1 MSGALTAVKVV
12 GVFLLL
18 AATLMYIRRHDRGRL
33 RVARKSQ
40 RPVSVLG
47 QARLSKAASVAVV
60 DIGGTAYAVAVT
72 DQRVSLLL
80 PDPVEVPEIEPAAQP
95 TPAALEAKQAAPPE
109 PRQPRQAREP
119 REPRPARRYVGRFER
134 AARATGIPGA
144 NAATGTTASAGKA
157 SRPAN
162 RPSFG
167 EALAQQFR
175 VLTRR
180 ETAVPLSELP
190 VRNVESHDDTDFDD
204 PDFDDPDFDNREF
217 DNRDFDAELAGF
229 DGELNDDLNSVTMLI
244 PAVAPAADG
253 SAADTAARTPGTFP
267 G

>member
-1 MSGALTAVKVV
+1 MVIKVV

-80 PDPVEVPEIEPAAQP
+80 ADPVELPEIEPAPPPAAQP
-95 TPAALEAKQAAPPE
+95 TSSADEEESAES
-109 PRQPRQAREP
+109 RQS
-119 REPRPARRYVGRFER
+119 RPASRYVGRFER
-134 AARATGIPGA
+134 AARANQDT
-144 NAATGTTASAGKA
+144 AAD
-157 SRPAN
+157 

-180 ETAVPLSELP
+180 ETAVPLGELP
-190 VRNVESHDDTDFDD
+190 LGNRNHDG
-204 PDFDDPDFDNREF
+204 
-217 DNRDFDAELAGF
+217 AAGF
-229 DGELNDDLNSVTMLI
+229 DADLAAELSDVDDLNSVTMLI
-244 PAVAPAADG
+244 PAVTPAADG
-253 SAADTAARTPGTFP
+253 SAADNAARTPGNIP

>member
-1 MSGALTAVKVV
+1 MSGVLTAVKVA

-18 AATLMYIRRHDRGRL
+18 AATLIYIRRHDRGRL
-33 RVARKSQ
+33 RVARKSN
-40 RPVSVLG
+40 RPVAVLG

-80 PDPVEVPEIEPAAQP
+80 PDPVHLPAAFSAP
-95 TPAALEAKQAAPPE
+95 DGDDADTDTDADADTEDTGDPPAPAAGIEHAHHHGHAAAP
-109 PRQPRQAREP
+109 AK
-119 REPRPARRYVGRFER
+119 RYVGRFER
-134 AARATGIPGA
+134 AG
-144 NAATGTTASAGKA
+144 SD
-157 SRPAN
+157 

-180 ETAVPLSELP
+180 EPEAVQLSDELL
-190 VRNVESHDDTDFDD
+190 
-204 PDFDDPDFDNREF
+204 NREH
-217 DNRDFDAELAGF
+217 FDAEIPTPERLALPVQRSGAEF
-229 DGELNDDLNSVTMLI
+229 DDSTTVTAEI
-244 PAVAPAADG
+244 AAVTATADG
-253 SAADTAARTPGTFP
+253 SAIDRSARTPGTTP

>member
-1 MSGALTAVKVV
+1 MSGALTVIKVV

-40 RPVSVLG
+40 RPVAVLG

-80 PDPVEVPEIEPAAQP
+80 PEPVELPEIEPASAP
-95 TPAALEAKQAAPPE
+95 APVPVAALQDSEPADARAAQ
-109 PRQPRQAREP
+109 RKA
-119 REPRPARRYVGRFER
+119 RYVGRYER
-134 AARATGIPGA
+134 AARPSGGQ
-144 NAATGTTASAGKA
+144 
-157 SRPAN
+157 

-190 VRNVESHDDTDFDD
+190 SPNAGSHDSAEDS
-204 PDFDDPDFDNREF
+204 PDFAAQLSDL
-217 DNRDFDAELAGF
+217 DA
-229 DGELNDDLNSVTMLI
+229 DLNSVTMLI
-244 PAVAPAADG
+244 PAVTPAADG
-253 SAADTAARTPGTFP
+253 SAADTAARTPGNIP

>member
-18 AATLMYIRRHDRGRL
+18 AGTLIYIRRHDRGRL

-80 PDPVEVPEIEPAAQP
+80 KDPVELPEIEPASVPAAPANQPAAPAEDP
-95 TPAALEAKQAAPPE
+95 TPVDEQ
-109 PRQPRQAREP
+109 QAR
-119 REPRPARRYVGRFER
+119 PATRYVGRFER
-134 AARATGIPGA
+134 STR
-144 NAATGTTASAGKA
+144 SAGSA
-157 SRPAN
+157 GGTD

-167 EALAQQFR
+167 VALAQQFR

-180 ETAVPLSELP
+180 ETVVPLSELAL
-190 VRNVESHDDTDFDD
+190 RDRDHDGDRSFAGD
-204 PDFDDPDFDNREF
+204 RELSAEF
-217 DNRDFDAELAGF
+217 ASALSEMDA
-229 DGELNDDLNSVTMLI
+229 DLNSVTTLI
-244 PAVAPAADG
+244 PAVTPAADG
-253 SAADTAARTPGTFP
+253 SAADSTARTPGTFS

>member
-18 AATLMYIRRHDRGRL
+18 AATLIYIRRHDRGRL

-60 DIGGTAYAVAVT
+60 DIGGTTYAVAVT

-80 PDPVEVPEIEPAAQP
+80 PDPVELPEIETVASPAAQAISP
-95 TPAALEAKQAAPPE
+95 VEEDELPADDREA
-109 PRQPRQAREP
+109 QPAG
-119 REPRPARRYVGRFER
+119 RYVGRYER
-134 AARATGIPGA
+134 AGRATGA
-144 NAATGTTASAGKA
+144 Q
-157 SRPAN
+157 

-180 ETAVPLSELP
+180 ETPVPLSDLP
-190 VRNVESHDDTDFDD
+190 ARSAASHDT
-204 PDFDDPDFDNREF
+204 PDFR
-217 DNRDFDAELAGF
+217 AELSAL
-229 DGELNDDLNSVTMLI
+229 DADLNSVTMLI
-244 PAVAPAADG
+244 PAVTTAADG
-253 SAADTAARTPGTFP
+253 SAADTAARTPGNLP

>member
-1 MSGALTAVKVV
+1 VSGALTAVKVV

-80 PDPVEVPEIEPAAQP
+80 PDPVELPEIEPAAQP
-95 TPAALEAKQAAPPE
+95 APRASAAAAEAKPADSSQKRTAAG
-109 PRQPRQAREP
+109 
-119 REPRPARRYVGRFER
+119 YIGRFER
-134 AARATGIPGA
+134 NARGMERTESTENAEGTETAGNTGNT
-144 NAATGTTASAGKA
+144 NA
-157 SRPAN
+157 R

-180 ETAVPLSELP
+180 ETAVPLGELP
-190 VRNVESHDDTDFDD
+190 LRPAGRYEAADDSA
-204 PDFDDPDFDNREF
+204 
-217 DNRDFDAELAGF
+217 DFDAELAA
-229 DGELNDDLNSVTMLI
+229 ELSDVDADLNSVTMLI
-244 PAVAPAADG
+244 PAVTPAADG
-253 SAADTAARTPGTFP
+253 SAADSAARTPGTIP

>member
-1 MSGALTAVKVV
+1 VSGALTAVKVV

-60 DIGGTAYAVAVT
+60 DIGGRAYAVAVT

-80 PDPVEVPEIEPAAQP
+80 QDPVELPAIEPAASPAAQAVAP
-95 TPAALEAKQAAPPE
+95 VPEESAEESAEDAPQTPAQG
-109 PRQPRQAREP
+109 
-119 REPRPARRYVGRFER
+119 RYVGRYER
-134 AARATGIPGA
+134 AARTTSTTGA
-144 NAATGTTASAGKA
+144 Q
-157 SRPAN
+157 

-167 EALAQQFR
+167 EALVQQFR

-190 VRNVESHDDTDFDD
+190 LSELPLSELPLQGAGAHEAT
-204 PDFDDPDFDNREF
+204 
-217 DNRDFDAELAGF
+217 DFDAELARL
-229 DGELNDDLNSVTMLI
+229 DDERNDDLNSVTMLI
-244 PAVAPAADG
+244 PAVTPAADG
-253 SAADTAARTPGTFP
+253 SAVNTAARTPGNIP

>member
-1 MSGALTAVKVV
+1 VSGALTAIKVV

-80 PDPVEVPEIEPAAQP
+80 PDPVELPEIEPAAQP
-95 TPAALEAKQAAPPE
+95 APRAVSAAAEAKPADNPQKRSAAG
-109 PRQPRQAREP
+109 
-119 REPRPARRYVGRFER
+119 YIGRFER
-134 AARATGIPGA
+134 NARPSESTG
-144 NAATGTTASAGKA
+144 NTGKA
-157 SRPAN
+157 AVQ

-180 ETAVPLSELP
+180 ETAVPLGELP
-190 VRNVESHDDTDFDD
+190 LLTADHDDVT
-204 PDFDDPDFDNREF
+204 
-217 DNRDFDAELAGF
+217 DFDAELAA
-229 DGELNDDLNSVTMLI
+229 ELSDVDADLNSVTTLI
-244 PAVAPAADG
+244 PAVTPAADG
-253 SAADTAARTPGTFP
+253 SAADSAARTPGTIP

>member
-1 MSGALTAVKVV
+1 VSGALTAVKVV

-18 AATLMYIRRHDRGRL
+18 AATLIYIRRHDRGRM

-80 PDPVEVPEIEPAAQP
+80 PEPVELPDVEAATSPAAQAITSGDEDP
-95 TPAALEAKQAAPPE
+95 PAGDHQSAPK
-109 PRQPRQAREP
+109 A
-119 REPRPARRYVGRFER
+119 RYVGRYER
-134 AARATGIPGA
+134 TARTSGA
-144 NAATGTTASAGKA
+144 L
-157 SRPAN
+157 

-180 ETAVPLSELP
+180 ETAVPLGELP
-190 VRNVESHDDTDFDD
+190 LRAPDHDAAA
-204 PDFDDPDFDNREF
+204 
-217 DNRDFDAELAGF
+217 DFDAELAA
-229 DGELNDDLNSVTMLI
+229 ELSDVDDLNSVTMLI
-244 PAVAPAADG
+244 PAVTPAADG
-253 SAADTAARTPGTFP
+253 SAADSAARTPGTLP

>member
-1 MSGALTAVKVV
+1 VSGALTAVKVV

-33 RVARKSQ
+33 RGARKSQ

-80 PDPVEVPEIEPAAQP
+80 QDPVELPEIEPAASPAAQAVAP
-95 TPAALEAKQAAPPE
+95 VSEESAADEPQTPAKG
-109 PRQPRQAREP
+109 
-119 REPRPARRYVGRFER
+119 RYVGRYER
-134 AARATGIPGA
+134 AARTTSATGA
-144 NAATGTTASAGKA
+144 Q
-157 SRPAN
+157 

-167 EALAQQFR
+167 EALVQQFR

-190 VRNVESHDDTDFDD
+190 LSELPLSELPLSELPLQGAGAHEAT
-204 PDFDDPDFDNREF
+204 
-217 DNRDFDAELAGF
+217 DFDAELARL
-229 DGELNDDLNSVTMLI
+229 DDERNDDLNSVTMLI
-244 PAVAPAADG
+244 PAVTPAADG
-253 SAADTAARTPGTFP
+253 SAADTAARTPGNIP

>member
-1 MSGALTAVKVV
+1 VSGALTAVKVV

-80 PDPVEVPEIEPAAQP
+80 QDPVELPEIEPAASPAAQAVATDSEESAEDEP
-95 TPAALEAKQAAPPE
+95 QTPAKG
-109 PRQPRQAREP
+109 
-119 REPRPARRYVGRFER
+119 RYVGRYER
-134 AARATGIPGA
+134 AARARSTTGA
-144 NAATGTTASAGKA
+144 Q
-157 SRPAN
+157 

-167 EALAQQFR
+167 EALVQQFR

-190 VRNVESHDDTDFDD
+190 LSELPLQSARAHEAT
-204 PDFDDPDFDNREF
+204 
-217 DNRDFDAELAGF
+217 DFDAELARL
-229 DGELNDDLNSVTMLI
+229 DGDLDDDINSVTMLI
-244 PAVAPAADG
+244 PAVTPAADG
-253 SAADTAARTPGTFP
+253 SAADTAARTPGNIS

>member
-1 MSGALTAVKVV
+1 MSGALTAIKVV

-80 PDPVEVPEIEPAAQP
+80 PDPVELPEIAPAPEPAAQP
-95 TPAALEAKQAAPPE
+95 TAEAKAPAPE
-109 PRQPRQAREP
+109 VANPADE
-119 REPRPARRYVGRFER
+119 RPTGSVGRYVGRFER
-134 AARATGIPGA
+134 GSR
-144 NAATGTTASAGKA
+144 SAGA
-157 SRPAN
+157 D

-167 EALAQQFR
+167 EALTQQFR

-180 ETAVPLSELP
+180 ETAVPLEHLP
-190 VRNVESHDDTDFDD
+190 VRFADELSDL
-204 PDFDDPDFDNREF
+204 
-217 DNRDFDAELAGF
+217 DAELSDMNA
-229 DGELNDDLNSVTMLI
+229 DMDALNSVTTLI
-244 PAVAPAADG
+244 PAVTPAADG
-253 SAADTAARTPGTFP
+253 SAADSSARTPGNIP

>member
-1 MSGALTAVKVV
+1 MSGALTAIKVV

-47 QARLSKAASVAVV
+47 QARLSKASSVAVV

-80 PDPVEVPEIEPAAQP
+80 PGPVELPEIEPATQP
-95 TPAALEAKQAAPPE
+95 APRATSAAA
-109 PRQPRQAREP
+109 
-119 REPRPARRYVGRFER
+119 EPRPADNTQKRSTPRYIGRFER
-134 AARATGIPGA
+134 NARSAGSAGNTGNAETAGSA
-144 NAATGTTASAGKA
+144 GNTAAT
-157 SRPAN
+157 

-180 ETAVPLSELP
+180 ETAVPLGDLALRTSGHEG
-190 VRNVESHDDTDFDD
+190 TA
-204 PDFDDPDFDNREF
+204 
-217 DNRDFDAELAGF
+217 DFDAELAA
-229 DGELNDDLNSVTMLI
+229 ELSDVDDDLNSVTMLL
-244 PAVAPAADG
+244 PVVTPAADG
-253 SAADTAARTPGTFP
+253 SAADSAARTPGTIP

>member
-1 MSGALTAVKVV
+1 MSGALTAIKVV

-18 AATLMYIRRHDRGRL
+18 AATLMYIRRHDRGRM

-80 PDPVEVPEIEPAAQP
+80 PEPVELPEIEPA
-95 TPAALEAKQAAPPE
+95 TSPAAQAIAPIDE
-109 PRQPRQAREP
+109 DQSADEQQPAP
-119 REPRPARRYVGRFER
+119 KPRYVGRFER
-134 AARATGIPGA
+134 TSRTTAAR
-144 NAATGTTASAGKA
+144 
-157 SRPAN
+157 

-180 ETAVPLSELP
+180 ETAVPLGELP
-190 VRNVESHDDTDFDD
+190 LRISDHDHGAAA
-204 PDFDDPDFDNREF
+204 
-217 DNRDFDAELAGF
+217 DFDAELAA
-229 DGELNDDLNSVTMLI
+229 ELADADADLNSVTMLI
-244 PAVAPAADG
+244 PAVTPAADG
-253 SAADTAARTPGTFP
+253 SAVDSAARTPGTIP

>member
-18 AATLMYIRRHDRGRL
+18 AATLVYIRRHDRGRL
-33 RVARKSQ
+33 RVARTSQ

-60 DIGGTAYAVAVT
+60 DIGGTTYAVAVT

-80 PDPVEVPEIEPAAQP
+80 PDPVELPELEPAASPAPQAIAPVEEDDVAADDREAQP
-95 TPAALEAKQAAPPE
+95 SG
-109 PRQPRQAREP
+109 
-119 REPRPARRYVGRFER
+119 RYVGRYER
-134 AARATGIPGA
+134 AAGP
-144 NAATGTTASAGKA
+144 AG
-157 SRPAN
+157 SQ

-190 VRNVESHDDTDFDD
+190 VGSAASHDTRNFA
-204 PDFDDPDFDNREF
+204 
-217 DNRDFDAELAGF
+217 AELSDLDA
-229 DGELNDDLNSVTMLI
+229 DLNSVTMLI
-244 PAVAPAADG
+244 PAVATAADG
-253 SAADTAARTPGTFP
+253 SAADTAARTPGNLP

>member
-33 RVARKSQ
+33 RIARKSA
-40 RPVSVLG
+40 RPVAVLG

-80 PDPVEVPEIEPAAQP
+80 PDPVELPEIDPAPQPAA
-95 TPAALEAKQAAPPE
+95 PATSAADEAKPVDD
-109 PRQPRQAREP
+109 RQP
-119 REPRPARRYVGRFER
+119 PATRYIGRFER
-134 AARATGIPGA
+134 SARGTD
-144 NAATGTTASAGKA
+144 AATGGTAAE
-157 SRPAN
+157 

-180 ETAVPLSELP
+180 ETAVPLPELP
-190 VRNVESHDDTDFDD
+190 LRNAGSDDT
-204 PDFDDPDFDNREF
+204 PDFAAQLSDV
-217 DNRDFDAELAGF
+217 DA
-229 DGELNDDLNSVTMLI
+229 DLNSVTMLI
-244 PAVAPAADG
+244 PAVTPAADG
-253 SAADTAARTPGTFP
+253 SAADSAARTPGTIP

>member
-1 MSGALTAVKVV
+1 MSGALTVIKVV

-60 DIGGTAYAVAVT
+60 DIAGTTYAVAVT

-80 PDPVEVPEIEPAAQP
+80 ADPVELPETEPAS
-95 TPAALEAKQAAPPE
+95 TTSQAAAPVE
-109 PRQPRQAREP
+109 EAEHADDRESQPKG
-119 REPRPARRYVGRFER
+119 RYVGRYER
-134 AARATGIPGA
+134 ATPATGGQ
-144 NAATGTTASAGKA
+144 
-157 SRPAN
+157 

-167 EALAQQFR
+167 AALAQQFR

-180 ETAVPLSELP
+180 ETAVPLPALP
-190 VRNVESHDDTDFDD
+190 LRNAHFEDAS
-204 PDFDDPDFDNREF
+204 
-217 DNRDFDAELAGF
+217 DFDAELSDLDA
-229 DGELNDDLNSVTMLI
+229 DLNSVTMLI
-244 PAVAPAADG
+244 PAVTPAADG
-253 SAADTAARTPGTFP
+253 SAADSAARTPGTLP